1 MGRNFER
8 GGVSRGRRGKTL
20 IATWIKSAGQT
31 KEERL
36 RLVERLVADSSRQAF
51 NMAMRLTGN
60 SSEAEDLVQETFLR
74 AYRFFHRYDENL
86 PFTSWVYRI
95 MTNLHI
101 DAVRKRTR
109 LRTVSIEQGGSE
121 GNQTWDLPDDRA
133 SADVSVMESTL
144 EEPLQLGLRSMTAE
158 FRTAVVLADVE
169 GLSYE
174 EIAEVMQTSVGTV
187 RSRIHRGRK
196 QLREHLD
203 RTCPGRY
210 EVSI

>member
-1 MGRNFER
+1 
-8 GGVSRGRRGKTL
+8 L
-20 IATWIKSAGQT
+20 IATWIKASGRT

-36 RLVERLVADSSRQAF
+36 ELFERLTAGSSRQAY
-51 NMAMRLTGN
+51 NMAMRLTAN
-60 SSEAEDLVQETFLR
+60 PSEAEDLVQETFLR

-101 DAVRKRTR
+101 DAVRKKSR
-109 LRTVSIEQGGSE
+109 LRTVSLEQAGAD
-121 GNQTWDLPDDRA
+121 GNQTWDLPDERA
-133 SADVSVMESTL
+133 TADVSVMECTL

-210 EVSI
+210 EVSL

>member
-1 MGRNFER
+1 M
-8 GGVSRGRRGKTL
+8 GRRGIEL
-20 IATWIKSAGQT
+20 IATWIKSAGRT

-36 RLVERLVADSSRQAF
+36 QLFEKLVADTHRQAN
-51 NMAMRLTGN
+51 NMAMRLTSN
-60 SSEAEDLVQETFLR
+60 PAEAEDLLQETFLR
-74 AYRFFHRYDENL
+74 AFRFFHRYDENL
-86 PFTSWVYRI
+86 PFTSWIYRI

-101 DAVRKRTR
+101 DAVRKRSR
-109 LRTVSIEQGGSE
+109 LRTVSIEQGGAD
-121 GNQTWDLPDDRA
+121 GNQTWDLPDDTA
-133 SADVSVMESTL
+133 TADVNVMESTL
-144 EEPLQLGLRSMTAE
+144 EEPLQLGLKAMTAE

-210 EVSI
+210 EVNA